1 VSRSDRIVTALE
13 VLVNGPPP
21 VPVSSIPLSR
31 ARLCAERE
39 CSMVFSSDDS
49 RACPAC
55 GSDSV
60 SVATL
65 AQTTSANV
73 LEFRRLLS
81 IRGREALLHRIA
93 RQHPDTIAGQYVAEG
108 AL

>member
-1 VSRSDRIVTALE
+1 MNIVAALD
-13 VLVNGPPP
+13 VLVNGPTPP
-21 VPVSSIPLSR
+21 PISSIPLSR
-31 ARLCAERE
+31 ARLCAEHN
-39 CSMVFSSDDS
+39 CSLVFSADDA

-65 AQTTSANV
+65 ASVTSARV
-73 LEFRRLLS
+73 LEFRRGLA
-81 IRGREALLHRIA
+81 IRGREMLLRKLA
-93 RQHPDTIAGQYVAEG
+93 RETFPAAIAGQYVADG

>member
-1 VSRSDRIVTALE
+1 MPTRIVTALD

-21 VPVSSIPLSR
+21 VPISSIPLSR
-31 ARLCAERE
+31 ARLCAEDD
-39 CSMVFSSDDS
+39 CSLVFSADDA

-73 LEFRRLLS
+73 LEFRRGLAA
-81 IRGREALLHRIA
+81 RGRAALVERITRQREAV
-93 RQHPDTIAGQYVAEG
+93 G
-108 AL
+108 